1 MKIYI
6 MGSTASGKTTLAR
19 KLSKK
24 YNIDYYEL
32 DKVVYDDDNG
42 HVKRSDKEIQKL
54 FDKIL
59 KKDNWIIED
68 VGRSKFEKGR
78 ILSDKI
84 YYIKISKLT
93 ILKRVISRWIKQR
106 LKLEEYNYPPTFINL
121 IDMLKITISYFKKE
135 SSKLETLEQ
144 HKKKVVFLDKKKMK
158 KILEND

>member
-42 HVKRSDKEIQKL
+42 HVKRSDEEIQKL
-54 FDKIL
+54 FDKII

-78 ILSDKI
+78 ELSDKI

-106 LKLEEYNYPPTFINL
+106 LKLEEYNYPPTFMQL
-121 IDMLKITISYFKKE
+121 IDMLKITISYFNKE
-135 SSKLETLEQ
+135 SSKLEKLDQ
-144 HKKKVVFLDKKKMK
+144 HKEKVMFLNKKKIK
-158 KILEND
+158 KILKND